1 MSATTGSEATPAGPG
16 FTGTAWVSGEDWE
29 ARGRYV
35 ELLDHRIFVIDE
47 PATAEERGTILLIHG
62 FPTSSWDWWKIWPA
76 LNTHYRLVAMD
87 LLGFGFSAK
96 PAGHDYRIMEQADIC
111 EVLVEQL
118 GLTEFHVLAHDY
130 GDTVAQEMLARQNE
144 DLGVGRWQSCLF
156 LNGGLFPETHRARL
170 IQKLL
175 RSRAGFL
182 FSALLTRRSLRG
194 SFDSIFGDEKATDA
208 EIDAF
213 FALFDRDGGRR
224 NLHRLIH
231 YMSDRIEHR
240 ERWVAA
246 LTKACCAIGL
256 INGSLDPVS
265 GDHMVKRF
273 EELVSRDCFIRRLPR
288 TGHYPQTE
296 APDAVAAAYLEFVGG
311 LSSASSP
318 A

>member
-1 MSATTGSEATPAGPG
+1 MNDSGASAAEPSGGADAV
-16 FTGTAWVSGEDWE
+16 AWVSPESWE
-29 ARGRYV
+29 ARGHYT

-76 LNTHYRLVAMD
+76 LNEHYRLVALD

-118 GLTEFHVLAHDY
+118 GLSGFHVLAHDY

-144 DLGVGRWQSCLF
+144 GLGVGRWQSCLF
-156 LNGGLFPETHRARL
+156 LNGGLFPETHRARP

-175 RSRAGFL
+175 RSRLGFL
-182 FSALLTRRSLRG
+182 FSPLLTRKSLRG
-194 SFDSIFGDEKATDA
+194 SFDGIFGDDKASDA

-231 YMSDRIEHR
+231 YMSDRLEHR

-246 LTKACCAIGL
+246 LTEACCPIGL

-296 APDAVAAAYLEFVGG
+296 ARAAVAAAYLEFVGG
-311 LSSASSP
+311 VSPESSP

>member
-1 MSATTGSEATPAGPG
+1 MNGAEPGAAAATDAGSA
-16 FTGTAWVSGEDWE
+16 AWVSPGSWE
-29 ARGRYV
+29 ARGRYA
-35 ELLDHRIFVIDE
+35 EILDHRIFVIDE
-47 PATAEERGTILLIHG
+47 PAVHEEQGTILLIHG

-76 LNTHYRLVAMD
+76 LNAHYRLVTLD
-87 LLGFGFSAK
+87 LLGFGFSDK
-96 PAGHDYRIMEQADIC
+96 PAPHDYRIMEQADVC

-118 GLTEFHVLAHDY
+118 GLQRFHVLAHDY

-156 LNGGLFPETHRARL
+156 LNGGLFPETHRARR

-175 RSRAGFL
+175 RSRFGFL
-182 FSALLTRRSLRG
+182 FSFLMTRNSLRG
-194 SFDSIFGDEKATDA
+194 SFDAIFGDEKAGDA

-213 FALFDRDGGRR
+213 FELFDREGGRR

-240 ERWVAA
+240 ERWVQS
-246 LTKACCAIGL
+246 LTKACCPIGL

-273 EELVSRDCFIRRLPR
+273 EELVGRNCFIHRLPR
-288 TGHYPQTE
+288 VGHYPQTE
-296 APDAVAAAYLEFVGG
+296 APEAVARAYLEFVGG
-311 LSSASSP
+311 VALASPSS
-318 A
+318 